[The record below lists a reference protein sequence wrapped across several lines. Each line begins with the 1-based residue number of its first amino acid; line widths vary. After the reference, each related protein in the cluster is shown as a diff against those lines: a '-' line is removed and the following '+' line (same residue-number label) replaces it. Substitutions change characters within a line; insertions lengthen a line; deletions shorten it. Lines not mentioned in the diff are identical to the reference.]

1 MSDVFL
7 IDDIY
12 EETIDYLNYKT
23 EAKFVYALFL
33 KYGFN
38 KIDVNYN
45 EAINYLNKA
54 ITEGYPPAMI
64 ELGEMYLNGTGM
76 KSVVYKSAELFK
88 NAFRYGITNPV
99 TAYERIFYAKALIFG
114 YNCEKNID
122 LAFELLSHNE
132 IKLNPF
138 AISLLA
144 IIHHKKQN
152 YKKANV
158 YFSIALKNGDEFI
171 NNYVKNNNIIISL
184 TDEEIIESIWD
195 DF

>member
-12 EETIDYLNYKT
+12 EEAIDYLKFKT
-23 EAKFVYALFL
+23 EAKFIYALFF

-38 KIDVNYN
+38 KVDVNYN
-45 EAINYLNKA
+45 ESINYFNKS
-54 ITEGYPPAMI
+54 IIEGFPPAMI
-64 ELGEMYLNGTGM
+64 ELGEMYLNGIGM
-76 KSVVYKSAELFK
+76 KSIIYKSAELFK

-99 TAYERIFYAKALIFG
+99 TIYEKIFYAKALIFG

-122 LAFELLSHNE
+122 LAFELLNDNE
-132 IKLNPF
+132 VKLNPF

-144 IIHHKKQN
+144 IIYHKKQN
-152 YKKANV
+152 YPKSNI
-158 YFSIALKNGDEFI
+158 YFSIALKNGDDFI
-171 NNYVKNNNIIISL
+171 KNYIKNNNIIISL
-184 TDEEIIESIWD
+184 TNEEIIEGIWN